1 VPRFSLEENYG
12 VNLTVAICAIAPY
25 IVITTAFVLYMP
37 VLIEQ
42 FKVERTGF
50 EVVSGLSTAGYAFG
64 ALLAGDLI
72 RRFVQRK
79 LFFICESLFVV
90 GCVLAAVSQ
99 NLIEFGA
106 GSGLMGFS
114 TGLLLVIALP
124 PVVRRFPADRM
135 PTTAAWINIGFFG
148 AVTAGPLIG
157 GAVGETHV
165 WRWLYGGWAAW
176 GAANLL
182 LSIVTLPK
190 IDPQT
195 PDAPFDW
202 HAILLGLVATVLPFW
217 AAGELIG
224 HGFNSL
230 LFMVPMAVGI
240 ACFVAMLLTQYHKE
254 DPLAPVKP
262 MWSTIPVAGVI
273 VATIG
278 GGALVTLMALVEEA
292 QITVLHRSP
301 LVTGISFWPQVLGVA
316 IAAVVLGAV
325 IRTRRL
331 ALLTFAGMIV
341 LLAAAAIVSVIPD
354 DGPWWLVLLITGLL
368 GIGAGATVSP
378 GLWLAA
384 FSLPSQL
391 VGRTFALVELVRSE
405 GDFILAPVL
414 LQIAQI
420 YSVAIPLT
428 MNGIHEAAFLTLL
441 VSLFFTV
448 GIVALWIMGG
458 TGLPTPDLERWLK
471 DKEKPGLDSP
481 PLGAALGSKTPE

>member
-1 VPRFSLEENYG
+1 VRRFSLEENYG

-25 IVITTAFVLYMP
+25 IVVTTAFVLYVP

-42 FKVERTGF
+42 FKIERTGL
-50 EVVSGLSTAGYAFG
+50 EIVSGLSTAGYAFG

-72 RRFVQRK
+72 RRFVQRR
-79 LFFICESLFVV
+79 LFYISESVFVI
-90 GCVLAAVSQ
+90 GCVLGATSQ
-99 NLIEFGA
+99 NIVEFGA
-106 GSGLMGFS
+106 GSVLMGFS
-114 TGLLLVIALP
+114 TGLLLVAALP
-124 PVVRRFPADRM
+124 PVVQRYPADRL
-135 PTTAAWINIGFFG
+135 PNSAAWINIGFFG

-157 GAVGETHV
+157 GVVGETQL
-165 WRWLYGGWAAW
+165 WRWFYGGWAAF
-176 GAANLL
+176 GLANLL
-182 LSIVTLPK
+182 LSIITLPK
-190 IDPQT
+190 IEPKT

-202 HAILLGLVATVLPFW
+202 HAVLLGLVATVLPFW

-254 DPLAPVKP
+254 DALAPVKP
-262 MWSTIPVAGVI
+262 MWSSIPLTGVI

-278 GGALVTLMALVEEA
+278 GGALVTLMELIEEA
-292 QITVLHRSP
+292 QITVLRRSP
-301 LVTGISFWPQVLGVA
+301 LLTGISFWPEVVGVM
-316 IAAVVLGAV
+316 IAAILLG
-325 IRTRRL
+325 IMLRRSRL
-331 ALLTFAGMIV
+331 AVLPLAGMIV
-341 LLAAAAIVSVIPD
+341 LIAAAALLAALPD
-354 DGPWWLVLLITGLL
+354 AGPWWLVLLITGLL

-428 MNGIHEAAFLTLL
+428 MNGIREAAFLTLL
-441 VSLFFTV
+441 VTLFFTV
-448 GIVALWIMGG
+448 LCIALWI
-458 TGLPTPDLERWLK
+458 TGNAALRAANIERWLEE
-471 DKEKPGLDSP
+471 KETPAIASP
-481 PLGAALGSKTPE
+481 PLGAAFGAKAPK